1 MLWDLR
7 SLLIWYQSSS
17 RVQLSE
23 YHSRVKMMLLP
34 ALKWKPPS
42 QSIQLL
48 NISFLFFF
56 YFISQHLLIFK
67 CKFILIGPFHHT
79 LFIRLYLPSSH
90 CVDVCPIVSLTDV
103 SLTFHTKLQSVHL
116 NQLTS
121 CENWELCGFDR
132 ETIWQF
138 KHTWKLPHNK
148 WKPNSM
154 SRLFINKGQKYIMK
168 IKVSLDWRMTDEC
181 SDALRVLL
189 PEEPQTAPV
198 QTGLSSNVN
207 QQVSAASRS
216 PHLSPGH
223 TGAELVWGLCPQRGH
238 DCYSWQDR

>member
-1 MLWDLR
+1 
-7 SLLIWYQSSS
+7 
-17 RVQLSE
+17 
-23 YHSRVKMMLLP
+23 MMLLP

-42 QSIQLL
+42 KSIQLL
-48 NISFLFFF
+48 NFSFLFFF

-67 CKFILIGPFHHT
+67 CQFILIGPFHHT
-79 LFIRLYLPSSH
+79 LFIRLYSPSSH